1 MKLKQI
7 KDILGATLVSGGDQ
21 LDIEIISGGGA
32 DLMDDV
38 LSATAKGCVLLTGQ
52 TTPDVI
58 EICIMAE
65 VGAVVF
71 VRGKKPSE
79 SVIEMANANSIPI
92 LLTRESMFVSCGRLY
107 MEGLRGMDG
116 SW

>member
-1 MKLKQI
+1 MKLKEI
-7 KDILGATLVSGGDQ
+7 KEKLDATIVCGDNQ
-21 LDIEIISGGGA
+21 MDIEIISGGGA
-32 DLMDDV
+32 DLMNDV
-38 LSATAKGCVLLTGQ
+38 LSATAKGSVLLTGQ

-79 SVIEMANANSIPI
+79 EVIEKAKSNSIPI
-92 LLTRESMFVSCGRLY
+92 LLTNESMFVSCGRLY

>member
-1 MKLKQI
+1 MKLKEI
-7 KDILGATLVSGGDQ
+7 KDILGATVVCGSDQ
-21 LDIEIISGGGA
+21 LHIEIIAGGGA

-38 LSATAKGCVLLTGQ
+38 LSATAKGSVLLTGQ

-79 SVIEMANANSIPI
+79 TVIDMARTNSIPI
-92 LLTRESMFVSCGRLY
+92 LLTHESMFVSCGRLY

>member
-1 MKLKQI
+1 MKLKEI
-7 KDILGATLVSGGDQ
+7 RDILGATVMSGSKQ
-21 LDIEIISGGGA
+21 MDIEIIAGGGA

-38 LSATAKGCVLLTGQ
+38 LSATAKGSVLLTGQ

-71 VRGKKPSE
+71 VRGKKPSK
-79 SVIEMANANSIPI
+79 SVMEMAKAHSIPI
-92 LLTRESMFVSCGRLY
+92 LLTHESMFVSCGRLY